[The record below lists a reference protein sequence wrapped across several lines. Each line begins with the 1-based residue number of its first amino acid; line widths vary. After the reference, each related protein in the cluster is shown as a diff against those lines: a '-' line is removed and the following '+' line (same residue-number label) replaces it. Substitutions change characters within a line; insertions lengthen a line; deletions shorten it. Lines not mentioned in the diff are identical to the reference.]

1 MKSTKICWELI
12 TLNGIDENIW
22 CYEFEEK
29 YEIKI
34 YILVLKKTL
43 KCEIEQTC
51 NKEIT
56 NFLKTNSDY

>member
-1 MKSTKICWELI
+1 MNLKKSMK
-12 TLNGIDENIW
+12 
-22 CYEFEEK
+22 Y
-29 YEIKI
+29 I